1 MLKSNGET
9 AFAIIQIPSKTA
21 KHRQRRRGKSFFF
34 SYIFFNNISNPLKLI
49 KGTERPGF
57 LYKLREYH
65 SRFRSR
71 LIKVQR
77 GTKECGCFCMLSKLN
92 CQMFTHLS
100 VAGIRHTNLQIL
112 YLSLSITETRMSLV
126 H

>member
-1 MLKSNGET
+1 ML
-9 AFAIIQIPSKTA
+9 ADA
-21 KHRQRRRGKSFFF
+21 H
-34 SYIFFNNISNPLKLI
+34 ISNLGYLW
-49 KGTERPGF
+49 
-57 LYKLREYH
+57 YH
-65 SRFRSR
+65 SWFRSR

-77 GTKECGCFCMLSKLN
+77 GAKECGSFCMLSKLN
-92 CQMFTHLS
+92 CQVFTHFS